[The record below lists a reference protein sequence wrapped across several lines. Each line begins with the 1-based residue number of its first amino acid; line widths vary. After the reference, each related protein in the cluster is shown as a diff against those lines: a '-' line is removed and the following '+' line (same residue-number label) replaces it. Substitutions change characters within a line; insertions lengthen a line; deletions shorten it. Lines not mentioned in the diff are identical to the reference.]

1 MGYLQVFLQ
10 PGTTVVGWADRLSIA
25 IVRYRFRTPGP
36 RGKKKVHGTHTERD
50 RQREGGRE
58 RDRYQETEFPVQA
71 SCAATGWGAPHM
83 PTQTRRCT
91 ALTAKCDFGGGGGVA
106 GVEGGCPLG
115 AECAERVSEHVLG
128 GTHPTQTRDIR
139 VNRDSRSLC
148 QMPCPEPQQNVGLLL
163 LLLLMWLSGIGQAPI
178 DKVNY
183 PKPSP
188 ASAIQTP
195 KRICVELLPRKVL
208 RAGRGP
214 SANGGVC

>member
-36 RGKKKVHGTHTERD
+36 RGKKKFMAHTQRD
-50 RQREGGRE
+50 RQRERRE
-58 RDRYQETEFPVQA
+58 RETDTKRLNSPVQA

-106 GVEGGCPLG
+106 GVEGVPAG

-128 GTHPTQTRDIR
+128 GTPQHRPETYESIGILALSAKCHVQ
-139 VNRDSRSLC
+139 SRNKMS
-148 QMPCPEPQQNVGLLL
+148 
-163 LLLLMWLSGIGQAPI
+163 
-178 DKVNY
+178 
-183 PKPSP
+183 
-188 ASAIQTP
+188 
-195 KRICVELLPRKVL
+195 
-208 RAGRGP
+208 
-214 SANGGVC
+214 VCCCCCCCC